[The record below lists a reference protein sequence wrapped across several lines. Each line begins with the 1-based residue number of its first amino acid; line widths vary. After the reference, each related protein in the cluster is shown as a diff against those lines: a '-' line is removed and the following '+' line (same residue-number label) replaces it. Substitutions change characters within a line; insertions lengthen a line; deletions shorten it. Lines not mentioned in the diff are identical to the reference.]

1 MNIDTNKDSQRP
13 EDKDV
18 LTWPDVLAVIV
29 NWNGKDD
36 VVECLGS
43 LMKVN
48 YPREKFRIVVVDNGS
63 SDGSQSVISKT
74 YPDVVLLKNSK
85 NLGC

>member
-1 MNIDTNKDSQRP
+1 MNKDTNKDSQKP
-13 EDKDV
+13 EDK
-18 LTWPDVLAVIV
+18 DVLAVIV

>member
-1 MNIDTNKDSQRP
+1 MNKDTNKDSQKP
-13 EDKDV
+13 EDK
-18 LTWPDVLAVIV
+18 DVLAVIV
-29 NWNGKDD
+29 NWNGKED

-63 SDGSQSVISKT
+63 SDGS
-74 YPDVVLLKNSK
+74 
-85 NLGC
+85 